1 MNYPIHIPISLIK
14 DKYPQIEFLLE
25 VPADA
30 YGNRNLQISHEWY
43 DRTIDVLLRP
53 SEFKEI
59 PAMGLLYIV
68 GASALVDV
76 INAADELD
84 RSDEVRLV
92 KSLLGMGWYHEQT
105 NRKTKYKFKYSQKG

>member
-1 MNYPIHIPISLIK
+1 MNYHINIPISLIK
-14 DKYPQIEFLLE
+14 DKYPQIEFRLE

-30 YGNRNLQISHEWY
+30 YGNRNLKVSHEWY

-59 PAMGLLYIV
+59 PAIGLLYIV

-84 RSDEVRLV
+84 
-92 KSLLGMGWYHEQT
+92 KSEDVELARRLLGLW
-105 NRKTKYKFKYSQKG
+105 